1 MARFDVCRG
10 ESGYFLDVQADV
22 LEVLTTRIAV
32 PLLAPGD
39 APLPARHLNPVFVVA
54 DQPLVMVTQFMS
66 ALFRSEL
73 GPVVASLAHE
83 ADAITRALDIALQ
96 GFWPQKKRPTN
107 RRAFNLP

>member
-1 MARFDVCRG
+1 
-10 ESGYFLDVQADV
+10 
-22 LEVLTTRIAV
+22 
-32 PLLAPGD
+32 
-39 APLPARHLNPVFVVA
+39 LNPVFVVA

-96 GFWPQKKRPTN
+96 GF
-107 RRAFNLP
+107 